1 MESQTYNHAFEFQ
14 KSKGQHILKN
24 PLVIKSIVEKAA
36 VRSTDTILE
45 IGPGTGNLTMALLE
59 QGKKVIAIELDPR
72 MVAEVSKRVRA
83 SPYWQNFEI
92 LCGDVLKMELPFFD
106 ICVANMPYQISSP
119 FVFKLLS
126 HRPLFRCAVLMFQRE
141 FAMRLVARP
150 GSEFYC
156 RLSVNTQLLARVDHL
171 MKISKNSFK
180 PPPKVESSVVRIEPR
195 SPVPDINFTQW
206 DGFVRLCF
214 VRKNKSLRSVF
225 KKKSICRM
233 LQKNMNVVEEAKGNE
248 EEVTDLRAR
257 ILDVLERNGVSAVRS
272 SKMDIDDFLHVLSLF
287 SEAGVQ
293 FN

>member
-1 MESQTYNHAFEFQ
+1 
-14 KSKGQHILKN
+14 
-24 PLVIKSIVEKAA
+24 
-36 VRSTDTILE
+36 
-45 IGPGTGNLTMALLE
+45 
-59 QGKKVIAIELDPR
+59 
-72 MVAEVSKRVRA
+72 
-83 SPYWQNFEI
+83 
-92 LCGDVLKMELPFFD
+92 
-106 ICVANMPYQISSP
+106 
-119 FVFKLLS
+119 
-126 HRPLFRCAVLMFQRE
+126 
-141 FAMRLVARP
+141 
-150 GSEFYC
+150 
-156 RLSVNTQLLARVDHL
+156 